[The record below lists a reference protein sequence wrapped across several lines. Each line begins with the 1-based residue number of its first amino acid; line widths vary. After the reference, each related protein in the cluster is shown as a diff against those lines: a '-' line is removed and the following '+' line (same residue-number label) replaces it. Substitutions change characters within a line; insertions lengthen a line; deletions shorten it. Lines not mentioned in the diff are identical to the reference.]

1 MIRILIVDDEKPI
14 CDLID
19 LNLSAAGYHCT
30 AVQDGIAALEKIENG
45 RYDLILL
52 DVMLPGVDGY
62 DIMEYIRPLKIPVIF
77 ITARYE
83 VKDRVRGLK
92 LGADDYLV
100 KPFDVVELVAR
111 VEAVLRR
118 YHKAENILSA
128 FDVAVDV
135 EARQV
140 TRAGVAVELT
150 NKEFGLLLLFIRN
163 KNVALFRETLYE
175 NVWEGEYS
183 GDSRTVDLHVQR
195 LRKKLGWEQ
204 CLVTVYRVGRETGQA
219 MDESR
224 ILRFAFETAALNA
237 PARYDV
243 LADRTIEEIGR
254 NLENG
259 GSRLLRISD
268 EDRQVIYKSSGF
280 EGDDLLR
287 NQTEDGVN
295 TWQVVRQGEHYY
307 VQTCRMANAMDR
319 ALYLETMRDVTGVFR
334 ERALGFLVYRRV
346 TVHVHYARYFFLAD
360 PADPAFDPGDPA
372 DGRGRV

>member
-195 LRKKLGWEQ
+195 LRKKLGWDQ
-204 CLVTVYRVGRETGQA
+204 CLVTVYRVGYR
-219 MDESR
+219 
-224 ILRFAFETAALNA
+224 
-237 PARYDV
+237 
-243 LADRTIEEIGR
+243 
-254 NLENG
+254 LEVP
-259 GSRLLRISD
+259 
-268 EDRQVIYKSSGF
+268 Q
-280 EGDDLLR
+280 
-287 NQTEDGVN
+287 
-295 TWQVVRQGEHYY
+295 
-307 VQTCRMANAMDR
+307 
-319 ALYLETMRDVTGVFR
+319 
-334 ERALGFLVYRRV
+334 
-346 TVHVHYARYFFLAD
+346 
-360 PADPAFDPGDPA
+360 
-372 DGRGRV
+372 

>member
-1 MIRILIVDDEKPI
+1 MIKILIVDDEKPI

-19 LNLSAAGYHCT
+19 LNLSAAGYHCM

-128 FDVAVDV
+128 FDVVVDV

-140 TRAGVAVELT
+140 TRAGVPVELT

-204 CLVTVYRVGRETGQA
+204 CLVTVYRVGYR
-219 MDESR
+219 
-224 ILRFAFETAALNA
+224 
-237 PARYDV
+237 
-243 LADRTIEEIGR
+243 
-254 NLENG
+254 LEVP
-259 GSRLLRISD
+259 
-268 EDRQVIYKSSGF
+268 Q
-280 EGDDLLR
+280 
-287 NQTEDGVN
+287 
-295 TWQVVRQGEHYY
+295 
-307 VQTCRMANAMDR
+307 
-319 ALYLETMRDVTGVFR
+319 
-334 ERALGFLVYRRV
+334 
-346 TVHVHYARYFFLAD
+346 
-360 PADPAFDPGDPA
+360 
-372 DGRGRV
+372 